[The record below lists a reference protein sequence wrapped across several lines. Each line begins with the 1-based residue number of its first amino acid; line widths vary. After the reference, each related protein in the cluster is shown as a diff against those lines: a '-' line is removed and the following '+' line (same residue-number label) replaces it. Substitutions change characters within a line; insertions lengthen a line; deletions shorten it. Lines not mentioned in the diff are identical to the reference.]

1 MKYLKT
7 ILKAAAVVSLLAGI
21 AGPEPRLFP
30 IVLSAVLMTAG
41 IFAGGSVRAGLSPAE
56 EDARPFFKTPVVIAR
71 VCLGALAAVFIFY
84 GILHGGAGEV
94 LRKAV
99 RICMECI
106 GLG

>member
-1 MKYLKT
+1 MKYLKM
-7 ILKAAAVVSLLAGI
+7 ILKAAAAVSLLIGI
-21 AGPEPRLFP
+21 AAPEPRLFP

-41 IFAGGSVRAGLSPAE
+41 IFAGGSVSAGLSPE
-56 EDARPFFKTPVVIAR
+56 EDVRSLFKNPVVIAR
-71 VCLGALAAVFIFY
+71 VCLGVLAASFIFY
-84 GILHGGAGEV
+84 GILHGGADEV